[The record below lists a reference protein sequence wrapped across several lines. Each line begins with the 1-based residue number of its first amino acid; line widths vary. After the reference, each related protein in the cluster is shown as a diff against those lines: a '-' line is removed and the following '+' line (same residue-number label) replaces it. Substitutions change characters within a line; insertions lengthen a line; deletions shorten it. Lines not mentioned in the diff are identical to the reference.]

1 MTLDATPAFGL
12 IAGTYLG
19 YSEPFKNGSQMLISR
34 EQALNGRVLAR
45 CVVASAFGVLV
56 RPSWLN
62 GGVVASPRQLRRE
75 REAVDLPT

>member
-45 CVVASAFGVLV
+45 CVVVR
-56 RPSWLN
+56 RPS
-62 GGVVASPRQLRRE
+62 GCSS
-75 REAVDLPT
+75 DLAG